1 MREHSRI
8 AHHLNSRQTKQTAT
22 NQQHATGQGATD
34 KQTVARTHCD
44 AISKTPHQKQ
54 GNPANA
60 PASSTVTGCP
70 DTAYATNATTPSN
83 HTPHRVCSLA
93 ARNALITAQPQVK
106 GNHPNT
112 PQQGSAPTQT
122 TRRAAQAWPRQGK
135 ERSPRPAR
143 QSKGGE
149 APTDRG
155 VDPGGQQG
163 TRTPPTQCERTD

>member
-1 MREHSRI
+1 MHVVKRPTRNKARNTRTPPATRH
-8 AHHLNSRQTKQTAT
+8 AQRQ
-22 NQQHATGQGATD
+22 
-34 KQTVARTHCD
+34 ARTDRHTRSPSEQHR
-44 AISKTPHQKQ
+44 ARVQ
-54 GNPANA
+54 GNPATA

-70 DTAYATNATTPSN
+70 DTAYATNATTPGN

-155 VDPGGQQG
+155 VDPGGQQRN
-163 TRTPPTQCERTD
+163 RTSPTQCERTD